1 MRNER
6 RIPLNLAVNKI
17 VIGYDLK
24 GLEPASRLFF
34 DFGAG
39 KLTNS
44 GYAISGKIFVII
56 ILHVCLSLFMVRLD
70 LENWNNFGCFK
81 SF

>member
-1 MRNER
+1 
-6 RIPLNLAVNKI
+6 VNKI

-39 KLTNS
+39 KLTNR
-44 GYAISGKIFVII
+44 GYAIS
-56 ILHVCLSLFMVRLD
+56 
-70 LENWNNFGCFK
+70 
-81 SF
+81 